1 MRKFSTINVALLAL
15 AASVG
20 FRLNEASAQ
29 VIGKTIKAN
38 YEVWA
43 CYTGTTSCGQPIPGN
58 VNIYVGTKGTIFDYA
73 RNAQGIEG
81 RLNVPG
87 MGDNG
92 MTTTWRVRGSSL
104 LQVTANAK
112 GNATIIY
119 TVQGNTCSVSATGS
133 NPEKSTYHARSL
145 SCTVVNGLSER

>member
-1 MRKFSTINVALLAL
+1 MNFPAVKFALLGFAL
-15 AASVG
+15 SLAIPFHA
-20 FRLNEASAQ
+20 ASAQ

-87 MGDNG
+87 PSDNG
-92 MTTTWRVRGSSL
+92 MTTTWRVRGNSL
-104 LQVTANAK
+104 HQTTANAK

-119 TVQGNTCSVSATGS
+119 TIQGSTCSVSATGS

-145 SCTVVNGLSER
+145 SCTVVSGLSER